1 MAKLERTRDERGIL
15 TCQVTMSTNEH
26 KQLMAFALPAIEK
39 AIKKI
44 QKKLEKYED
53 RHDIGEATA
62 RDEDM
67 RLKYQDMIDEL
78 EGLGKLV

>member
-26 KQLMAFALPAIEK
+26 KQLMAFALPEVEK

-44 QKKLEKYED
+44 KKKLEKYED

-67 RLKYQDMIDEL
+67 RLKYQDMISEL
-78 EGLGKLV
+78 EWLGKLV

>member
-1 MAKLERTRDERGIL
+1 MAKLERTRDVNGIM
-15 TCQVTMSTNEH
+15 TCQVTMNTAEYN
-26 KQLMAFALPAIEK
+26 QLMAFALPEVEK

-44 QKKLEKYED
+44 KKKLEKYED